1 MKKILRFIGL
11 VVICNSFIFEIVYAQ
26 HNAAMS
32 ISGKGDQSMK
42 KALKADEK
50 ALVQQEKITAV
61 SDKAEVAQEKADI
74 AAQKASESKIKA
86 KDSAAA
92 ANAAAKAD
100 KAAAKADNAAAK
112 ADNAGSSAAS
122 ADRGGTRDQA
132 TEAGG
137 HGEATADICKQKPE
151 LPRCANGG
159 TK

>member
-1 MKKILRFIGL
+1 MKRILRFIGL

-42 KALKADEK
+42 KVLKADEK

-86 KDSAAA
+86 KASAAA
-92 ANAAAKAD
+92 AK
-100 KAAAKADNAAAK
+100 AAAK

>member
-42 KALKADEK
+42 KVLKADEK

-86 KDSAAA
+86 KASAAA
-92 ANAAAKAD
+92 AK
-100 KAAAKADNAAAK
+100 AAAK

>member
-1 MKKILRFIGL
+1 MAVKKILRFIGL

-42 KALKADEK
+42 KVLKADEK

-86 KDSAAA
+86 KASAAA
-92 ANAAAKAD
+92 AKAV
-100 KAAAKADNAAAK
+100 AK

>member
-1 MKKILRFIGL
+1 MKRILRFIGL

-74 AAQKASESKIKA
+74 AARKASESKIKA
-86 KDSAAA
+86 KASAAA
-92 ANAAAKAD
+92 AK
-100 KAAAKADNAAAK
+100 AAAK

>member
-1 MKKILRFIGL
+1 VKKILRFIGL

-42 KALKADEK
+42 KVLKADEK

-86 KDSAAA
+86 KASAAA
-92 ANAAAKAD
+92 AK
-100 KAAAKADNAAAK
+100 AAAK

>member
-74 AAQKASESKIKA
+74 AARKASESKIKA
-86 KDSAAA
+86 KASAAA
-92 ANAAAKAD
+92 AK
-100 KAAAKADNAAAK
+100 AAAK

>member
-86 KDSAAA
+86 KASAAA
-92 ANAAAKAD
+92 AK
-100 KAAAKADNAAAK
+100 AAAK

>member
-1 MKKILRFIGL
+1 MAVKKILRFIGL

-74 AAQKASESKIKA
+74 AARKASESKIKA
-86 KDSAAA
+86 KASAAA
-92 ANAAAKAD
+92 AK
-100 KAAAKADNAAAK
+100 AAAK

>member
-42 KALKADEK
+42 KVLKADEK

-92 ANAAAKAD
+92 A